1 MSRWSGFKK
10 AEAQAVLIRLAR
22 SEDADIRLLFKVF
35 DHVLPRGQAQP
46 GLDADEGG
54 LRLRRVPEGYIAHI
68 RVRDFNGVGVEL
80 GFERHALRRG
90 AQYDGVSVEEVVAER
105 YGVVSSA

>member
-1 MSRWSGFKK
+1 MC
-10 AEAQAVLIRLAR
+10 IRD
-22 SEDADIRLLFKVF
+22 S
-35 DHVLPRGQAQP
+35 
-46 GLDADEGG
+46 
-54 LRLRRVPEGYIAHI
+54 I

-105 YGVVSSA
+105 YGVVFELSLIHI